1 MSLDDEAENLEA
13 ICELIIARHQTDTE
27 SVLNT
32 VALASMN
39 NEYWRVRLE
48 SWKEVTSKI
57 QQLLPVMRRTF
68 KSLEALP
75 VVCSTKF
82 CEQCSVTIDEV
93 AYWVGSGSFGVVSVS
108 SWGRVGSGLLS
119 GRIGSG
125 SGPNL
130 PGASRP
136 RTLHPPLFP

>member
-1 MSLDDEAENLEA
+1 MDDEAENLEA
-13 ICELIIARHQTDTE
+13 VCELIIARHQTDTE

-93 AYWVGSGSFGVVSVS
+93 AYWVGSG
-108 SWGRVGSGLLS
+108 
-119 GRIGSG
+119 
-125 SGPNL
+125 
-130 PGASRP
+130 
-136 RTLHPPLFP
+136 